1 MVLLVVT
8 VDRRLLKSL
17 KLGLILLCL
26 TFNTGALTNPS
37 MQPTDIRTVLKQA
50 RDAWVARDADAL
62 AQLFAPDGEL
72 IVPGKRR
79 QGRGQIRAE
88 LIRFAQ
94 QYSDVQIDIRRIIVE
109 GNHAVIEWSYKD
121 TENATGIHH
130 QADDAIIVDF
140 KDGHISRWREYF
152 DEKTPTSKT

>member
-1 MVLLVVT
+1 MKARLT

-37 MQPTDIRTVLKQA
+37 MQPADIRTVIKQA
-50 RDAWVARDADAL
+50 RDAWMARDADAL
-62 AQLFAPDGEL
+62 ARLFAPDGEL
-72 IVPGKRR
+72 IVPGKRW
-79 QGRGQIRAE
+79 QGRAQIRAE
-88 LIRFAQ
+88 LTHFSQR
-94 QYSDVQIDIRRIIVE
+94 YSNVQIDIRRIIIE

-121 TENATGIHH
+121 TENATGLSH

-140 KDGHISRWREYF
+140 KDGQIGRWREYF
-152 DEKTPTSKT
+152 DDKTPSSKT